1 MEKETLVLDASV
13 IVKWF
18 DDEEYTDKALEI
30 RKEFVK
36 GDVDIIVPELL
47 LYEVS
52 NALRYNKNISRK
64 DKGEM
69 IDDLSLID
77 FKVVHFS
84 NKTASMAMKI
94 ALDTDTTIYDGT
106 YLAAARLNKC
116 PLITADKKYVKR
128 IKSKDVIFI
137 GDI

>member
-18 DDEEYTDKALEI
+18 SEEEYTDKALEI
-30 RKEFVK
+30 RKEFFT
-36 GDVDIIVPELL
+36 GEIDIIVPELV

-52 NALRYNKNISRK
+52 NAIRYDKDFSRK
-64 DKGEM
+64 DKGER

-77 FKVVHFS
+77 FKVVRFS
-84 NKTASMAMKI
+84 NKIASMALKM
-94 ALDTDTTIYDGT
+94 ALDTDTTIYDST
-106 YLAAARLNKC
+106 YLAVAKLNKC
-116 PLITADKKYVKR
+116 PLITADKKYVKK

>member
-1 MEKETLVLDASV
+1 VEKEALVLDASV

-18 DDEEYTDKALEI
+18 CEEEYTGKALEI
-30 RKEFVK
+30 RKEFFTSEI
-36 GDVDIIVPELL
+36 DIIVPELL

-52 NALRYNKNISRK
+52 NALRYNKGFSRK
-64 DKGEM
+64 DKGGM

-84 NKTASMAMKI
+84 NKIAAMALKT
-94 ALDTDTTIYDGT
+94 ALDTDTTIYDSV
-106 YLAAARLNKC
+106 YFAVAKLNKC
-116 PLITADKKYVKR
+116 PLITADKNYVKR

-137 GDI
+137 GDV